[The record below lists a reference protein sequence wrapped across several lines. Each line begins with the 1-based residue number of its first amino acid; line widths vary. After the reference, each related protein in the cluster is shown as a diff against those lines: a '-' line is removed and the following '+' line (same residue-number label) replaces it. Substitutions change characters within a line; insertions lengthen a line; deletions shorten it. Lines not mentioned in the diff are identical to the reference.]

1 MSLFFGRRLFP
12 CVCPAPPLECTAAD
26 VPRKGRGPHSTPGPA
41 PSTSAPQTSWRLP
54 ATAPATGSP
63 ATAPATGSSGGG
75 GASSV
80 PTPPGAAG
88 DSPPSGSSA
97 AGSPPTRHRVVD
109 QGAVVDRAVD
119 RPRTHKAA
127 PMVKVAKVCIGSDV
141 AGSMA
146 GTGDHRQRMY
156 SPPYWAGESACTQLT
171 RTLPCSRN
179 VASRGGALTPMC
191 VRATASP
198 YVCECVCVPMPVC
211 VSVCV
216 LLLLLLLLLQVQSAH
231 LAGLVV
237 QGPTTTR
244 HPPRSCSAPR
254 FLITSSGRGTL
265 GSGNAARW
273 GWATFVA
280 RGCCL
285 SCSWKTVPLQ
295 ALAPAPSPRR
305 VQDPCGWR
313 CLEDGVIRHQ

>member
-1 MSLFFGRRLFP
+1 MPSCMSLFFGRRLFP
-12 CVCPAPPLECTAAD
+12 CLRVPPLYCTAAG

-54 ATAPATGSP
+54 ATAPATS
-63 ATAPATGSSGGG
+63 SSGGG

-119 RPRTHKAA
+119 RPRTHKAV

-141 AGSMA
+141 AGSRA
-146 GTGDHRQRMY
+146 GAGDHRQRMY

-171 RTLPCSRN
+171 HTRTLPCNGN

-216 LLLLLLLLLQVQSAH
+216 LLLLLLLLLQAPSAH
-231 LAGLVV
+231 PAGLVV

-244 HPPRSCSAPR
+244 HPPRSCLAPR

-265 GSGNAARW
+265 GSGNAAR
-273 GWATFVA
+273 
-280 RGCCL
+280 
-285 SCSWKTVPLQ
+285 
-295 ALAPAPSPRR
+295 
-305 VQDPCGWR
+305 
-313 CLEDGVIRHQ
+313 